1 MCILAA
7 STTPSTWRTQ
17 PPKLYKLVF
26 RYTTEGKLLW
36 EDRRDVRLQSSYGR
50 QEFTM
55 KLGWDT
61 FDKPRHWPAGVH
73 KMQVLLDGVEIG
85 QSFFTIEPPPPP
97 PPPPTPVEIL
107 QQPSVKFYA
116 WETGRIPTE
125 APRYSIRFPQQSTGW
140 VMCELTVR
148 NLRFGQQDWTY
159 RVTAQGYTAEGRL
172 LWEIAGTG

>member
-1 MCILAA
+1 
-7 STTPSTWRTQ
+7 
-17 PPKLYKLVF
+17 
-26 RYTTEGKLLW
+26 
-36 EDRRDVRLQSSYGR
+36 
-50 QEFTM
+50 
-55 KLGWDT
+55 
-61 FDKPRHWPAGVH
+61 
-73 KMQVLLDGVEIG
+73 MQVLLDGVEIG

-97 PPPPTPVEIL
+97 PPPPPPVEML

-148 NLRFGQQDWTY
+148 NLLFGQQDWTY

-172 LWEIAGTG
+172 LWEDRRDWLITSQKQESSISWGLELESGQWASIA